1 MFKVSCSKGTY
12 IRSLCEDI
20 AKRLGTLGFMSKLE
34 RLQVGEFTIEKS
46 ITLDELDENKD
57 NVKFLNEHF
66 ITIEKLFEN
75 NKKIMLNDRKLELF
89 LNGVKLTENLEDGI
103 YKVYNNDKFIGIGI
117 VKDKLLKRD
126 IVTNV

>member
-34 RLQVGEFTIEKS
+34 RLQVGKFTIEKS

-103 YKVYNNDKFIGIGI
+103 YKVYNNNKFIGIGI